1 MKKLDFEVMSSV
13 EGGKDCEAIKVASL
27 CMTVASVALSFA
39 IPGVASVLIF
49 GPSEIA
55 FAVAGLSC

>member
-13 EGGKDCEAIKVASL
+13 EGGTNCDRLKVAAL
-27 CMTVASVALSFA
+27 CMTIASLAIGATLPAFAGALM
-39 IPGVASVLIF
+39 F
-49 GPSEIA
+49 GPTEIA